1 MNKPFTFKNLA
12 ASMAFF
18 ALSGSVFAQSD
29 VSLEAALGH
38 APGIQNEAQGAFA
51 FDAVR
56 EIGMTYGMR
65 GGLAWENRRIGEMLE
80 RHAAR
85 LDRIYNFQPL
95 MLKESVAPPVMV
107 QTTETYDQKNPDH
120 VVVADAVYKIE
131 RPERFRYTPPNWREY
146 LLRSDQFNP
155 AETGG
160 WTPRTEAERAAWEKA
175 VREGWQVG
183 ITQAH
188 EMLEA
193 NFARL
198 SRDLEGMILY
208 RKLVARNMTTV
219 PVVSSSEMGVTGNDR
234 ELNINER
241 VLRIESP
248 ARMKHD
254 PFEWRTSTTPRDR

>member
-1 MNKPFTFKNLA
+1 MKKMFTIKKLA
-12 ASMAFF
+12 ASLAFF
-18 ALSGSVFAQSD
+18 ALSVSASAQSA
-29 VSLEAALGH
+29 VSLETALGH
-38 APGIQNEAQGAFA
+38 APGVQNEAQAEFA

-56 EIGMTYGMR
+56 EIGLTYGMR
-65 GGLAWENRRIGEMLE
+65 GGLAWENRRIGVLLE
-80 RHAAR
+80 RHATR
-85 LDRIYNFQPL
+85 LDHIYNFQPL
-95 MLKESVAPPVMV
+95 MIKESVAPPVMV
-107 QTTETYDQKNPDH
+107 QSTETYDQKNPDH
-120 VVVADAVYKIE
+120 VVVADVVYKIE

-155 AETGG
+155 SETGG
-160 WTPRTEAERAAWEKA
+160 WTPRSEAERVAWERA
-175 VREGWQVG
+175 VREGWMRG
-183 ITQAH
+183 IEQAH

-208 RKLVARNMTTV
+208 RKLVARNMTTT
-219 PVVSSSEMGVTGNDR
+219 PVISSSELGVTGNER

-248 ARMKHD
+248 ARMNHD